1 MRDHILQLGPGLAL
15 CALVLVAAVF
25 RDVPKDVL
33 LVLGA
38 LFVIA
43 CGAGLVLTRG
53 DADAGQEPCKH
64 HGA

>member
-1 MRDHILQLGPGLAL
+1 MREHILQLGPGLAL
-15 CALVLVAAVF
+15 CALVFVAAAFHGVP
-25 RDVPKDVL
+25 RDVVL
-33 LVLGA
+33 VFGV

-53 DADAGQEPCKH
+53 DDDSDQEPCKR